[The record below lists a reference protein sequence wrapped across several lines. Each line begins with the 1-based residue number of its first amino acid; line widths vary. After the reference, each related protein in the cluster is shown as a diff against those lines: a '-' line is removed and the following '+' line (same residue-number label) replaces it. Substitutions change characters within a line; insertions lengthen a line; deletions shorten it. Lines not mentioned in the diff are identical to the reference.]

1 MCRLV
6 LGIERLGIPNF
17 HRSHNCDRNK
27 SKRSQSGR
35 SIWWYVEESREKR
48 GRKEVM
54 DRKIEGMHSLGE
66 LRRFETLPIQFSHS
80 GNSGSRWLG
89 RVAGVLAGI

>member
-1 MCRLV
+1 
-6 LGIERLGIPNF
+6 
-17 HRSHNCDRNK
+17 
-27 SKRSQSGR
+27 
-35 SIWWYVEESREKR
+35 
-48 GRKEVM
+48 M